1 MEYEKYFSKNY
12 YQARQKFRKL
22 SLKNN
27 LKLESKKIIDD
38 LTIDFAF
45 LETQKKEKLLILVS
59 GTHGVEGFTGSAVQ
73 LLFLKKIFPKI
84 KEHTSIALVHS
95 LNPYGMRHLRR
106 YNHNNVDLNRNY
118 INNFE
123 NIDLDKRTISDIE
136 KLRHMMSPQRP
147 AKSYFTE
154 QLLHYYYIFKTII
167 KIGTS
172 RVIRATSKGQ
182 NIYPNT
188 VAYCGAKKEEE
199 TKYLESIIK
208 KITKDYKEVIFINLH
223 TGTAKRNTLNIYTR
237 NKEYKRKLK
246 KVNKNTYLKDTKTK
260 RGMDYIG
267 GNDKLFLEN
276 SKAEKN
282 VELTLEFG
290 PFSRINSLF
299 SIEHT
304 SFLITYENMITFFGP
319 KKKLKKARLKLKE
332 VFSPNRRDYKKFVI
346 KKSNFFFKKL
356 FKYF

>member
-1 MEYEKYFSKNY
+1 MEYNKYFSENY
-12 YQARQKFRKL
+12 YQARNKFRKL

-27 LKLESKKIIDD
+27 LRLESKKIIDD

-45 LETQKKEKLLILVS
+45 LENNEKEKLLILVS

-73 LLFLKKIFPKI
+73 LFFLEKILPELKDNI
-84 KEHTSIALVHS
+84 SVALIHS
-95 LNPYGMRHLRR
+95 LNPYGMKYLRR
-106 YNHNNVDLNRNY
+106 YNHNNIDLNRNY
-118 INNFE
+118 INNFK
-123 NIDLDKRTISDIE
+123 NIDLDKKTIEDIK
-136 KLRHMMSPQRP
+136 KLRHLMSPQRP
-147 AKSYFTE
+147 AKAYFTE
-154 QLLHYYYIFKTII
+154 QVLHYYYIFKTII

-172 RVIRATSKGQ
+172 RLIRATSKGQ

-188 VAYCGAKKEEE
+188 VAYCGVKKEEE
-199 TKYLESIIK
+199 TKYLEAIVKS
-208 KITKDYKEVIFINLH
+208 ITKGYKEVIFIDLH

-237 NKEYKRKLK
+237 NKEYKRKFK
-246 KVNKNTYLKDTKTK
+246 KINKNTYLKDTKTK

-276 SKAEKN
+276 SKAEKS

-319 KKKLKKARLKLKE
+319 KEKLKKARQKLKE
-332 VFSPNRRDYKKFVI
+332 RFSPNRKDYKKFVI
-346 KKSNFFFKKL
+346 KKSAFFFEKL